1 MSKQENEKTLS
12 ELVND
17 AETLLSLE
25 PEELSAFVLK
35 DLTASEDA
43 GNTLNRHNYYLG
55 FQHRSDD
62 VQKAIVEAWMW
73 LEREGCLAPKPS
85 VIVGNSMFVTRRG
98 RRLAESQDT
107 SAYKRAGL
115 LPKEFLHPVVV
126 QKIWSAFIR
135 GDYDTAVFQAFKQVE
150 VGVRQAGSYE
160 QSDIGVQLMR
170 KAFNPDS
177 GPLTDQGTLPAE
189 QQALSDLFAGAIG
202 SYKNPHSHRNV
213 AVNDPDEAAEM
224 IILASHL
231 LKIVDSRSTNQNTES
246 SLQ

>member
-1 MSKQENEKTLS
+1 MPQHNHQKTLT

-17 AETLLSLE
+17 QETLLSLD
-25 PEELSAFVLK
+25 PEELAAFVLK
-35 DLTASEDA
+35 DLIASENA
-43 GNTLNRHNYYLG
+43 GNTLNRHNYCLR
-55 FQHRSDD
+55 FQHQSDD

-73 LEREGCLAPKPS
+73 LEREGCLAPKPGL
-85 VIVGNSMFVTRRG
+85 IVGNAVFITRRG
-98 RRLAESQDT
+98 KLLAESQDT
-107 SAYKRAGL
+107 SAYKRSGL

-126 QKIWSAFIR
+126 QKVWSAFIR

-160 QSDIGVQLMR
+160 HSDIGVPLMR
-170 KAFNPDS
+170 KAFNSDN
-177 GPLTDQGTLPAE
+177 GPLTDQTALSAE
-189 QQALSDLFAGAIG
+189 RQALSDLFAGAIG

-213 AVNDPDEAAEM
+213 AVNDPNEAAEM

-246 SLQ
+246 

>member
-1 MSKQENEKTLS
+1 MPQHKHQQTLT

-17 AETLLSLE
+17 QETLLSLN
-25 PEELSAFVLK
+25 PEELAAFVLK
-35 DLTASEDA
+35 DLIASENA
-43 GNTLNRHNYYLG
+43 GNTLNRHNYCLR
-55 FQHRSDD
+55 FQRQSDD

-85 VIVGNSMFVTRRG
+85 LIVGNAVFITRRG

-107 SAYKRAGL
+107 SAYKRSGL

-126 QKIWSAFIR
+126 QKVWSAFIR

-160 QSDIGVQLMR
+160 HSDIGVQLMR

-177 GPLTDQGTLPAE
+177 GPLSDQTALPAE
-189 QQALSDLFAGAIG
+189 RQALSDLFAGAIG

-246 SLQ
+246 